1 MLFMERLLVIETDGI
16 NDIAKECADSG
27 WQPIFVQTKSYHS
40 WLPLEETEGTPDIRT
55 CGNLSY
61 FDVIKLMMSEDVR
74 GILPISLL
82 EPEGVRDS
90 LVKDH
95 IQTRNIPVNI
105 VANSS
110 ATMECTF
117 DKWLTKEILSHH
129 HTPVTPGRAIE
140 TIDGVGDLLRE
151 FGFPLIIKERKSYT
165 GMGVRIVHNIDELRR
180 HVTRNFERGLFAE
193 PFLPG
198 SEVSMEVIAWKGEMY
213 FQPMV
218 YKGETRQN
226 IVEHPAYRPRI
237 SPYKQGSA
245 LEERVISIVGDA
257 VEKLQLQGAAEFE
270 FIIMDGAPYVMEIN
284 PRISGITRL
293 CKAAGGLNVY
303 RQLTHAAMTGSLGE
317 PRCNGKRK
325 YALQLPL
332 TVLPEGELLE
342 RLRRDPRVSYIKP
355 ITWMPLLP
363 IKSNIIMSCDSLD
376 ELSAAMMEYAEYT
389 HNGYICEARKAFEQF

>member
-1 MLFMERLLVIETDGI
+1 MEKLLVIETDGI
-16 NDIAKECADSG
+16 NDIAKECADFG

-40 WLPLEETEGTPDIRT
+40 WLPLEEVEGTMDVRT

-61 FDVIKLMMSEDVR
+61 FDIIRLMMSEDVR

-117 DKWLTKEILSHH
+117 DKWLTKEILAHH
-129 HTPVTPGRAIE
+129 HIPVTPGRAIE
-140 TIDGVGDLLRE
+140 TMEGVGELLQE

-165 GMGVRIVHNIDELRR
+165 GMGVRIVHNANELQR
-180 HVTRNFERGLFAE
+180 HVTRNFEKGLFAE

-198 SEVSMEVIAWKGEMY
+198 SEVSMEVIAWKGDMY

-237 SPYKQGSA
+237 SPYKAGTL
-245 LEERVISIVGDA
+245 LEEKIISIVGDA

-270 FIIMDGAPYVMEIN
+270 FIITDGEPYVMEIN

-293 CKAAGGLNVY
+293 CKAAGGMNVY

-317 PRCNGKRK
+317 RRGNGVRK

-342 RLRRDPRVSYIKP
+342 RLRRDPHISYIKP

-363 IKSNIIMSCDSLD
+363 IKSNIIMSYDSVE
-376 ELSAAMMEYAEYT
+376 ELYTGMMEYAAYT
-389 HNGYICEARKAFEQF
+389 HNDYLDEARKAFEQF